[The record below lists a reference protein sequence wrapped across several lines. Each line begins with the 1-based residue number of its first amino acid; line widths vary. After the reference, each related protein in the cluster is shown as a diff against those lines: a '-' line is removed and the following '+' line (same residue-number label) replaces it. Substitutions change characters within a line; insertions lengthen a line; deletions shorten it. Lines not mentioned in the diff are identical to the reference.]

1 MPPKVVMT
9 HGRKRRLRDAE
20 PAACLAVFSATG
32 VDDCSWVGDSGGK
45 VSGEEGAADCE
56 VDGDGVLLHGGCED
70 KVDFGAGCEGGFE
83 SGMEGSFEVP
93 FLSEAGGGTA
103 GEVVVT
109 AEAEGAGSARELVEA
124 VEVEGVE
131 GVLRGERLAGVDPA
145 AFAGASKG
153 GSGGDGG
160 RRDA

>member
-1 MPPKVVMT
+1 VFGGFFCGT
-9 HGRKRRLRDAE
+9 GGNDRL
-20 PAACLAVFSATG
+20 
-32 VDDCSWVGDSGGK
+32 WVGDGGGK

-70 KVDFGAGCEGGFE
+70 KVNFGAGGEGGFE
-83 SGMEGSFEVP
+83 SGMEGGFEVP
-93 FLSEAGGGTA
+93 FFSEAGGGTT

-124 VEVEGVE
+124 VEVKGVE

-145 AFAGASKG
+145 AFAGASEG